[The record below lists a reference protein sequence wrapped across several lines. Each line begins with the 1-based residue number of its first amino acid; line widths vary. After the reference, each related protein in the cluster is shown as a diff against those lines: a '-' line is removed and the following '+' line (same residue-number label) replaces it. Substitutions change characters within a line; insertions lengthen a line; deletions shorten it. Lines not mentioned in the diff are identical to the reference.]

1 MEKGDA
7 RLFQQETTSD
17 EHTAYDPR
25 DWNIVE
31 LESHRLLHQKINELI
46 RLTTDSTLTTSDLQ
60 QLLRSGVEHFG
71 DLFALHLVR
80 SLDCD
85 DQCERQSVV
94 WLLTLLNDKATIPA
108 LEQIS
113 RNTDLSRPIRLSA
126 SLALAGM
133 GTTPEM
139 QDAPRRVRFYAIN

>member
-7 RLFQQETTSD
+7 RLFQQATTSD
-17 EHTAYDPR
+17 AHNAYAPD

-60 QLLRSGVEHFG
+60 QLLRCGVEHFG

-80 SLDCD
+80 SLDCN
-85 DQCERQSVV
+85 DQCERQSIV

-108 LEQIS
+108 LEHMS

-133 GTTPEM
+133 GATPEM
-139 QDAPRRVRFYAIN
+139 QDAPRRIRLYAIN